1 MTETEVLRA
10 SDVAY
15 GYRAQPVVSGLD
27 LSVTR
32 GEWVGIV
39 GPNGSGKS
47 TVLRLLARLLAP
59 QRGTVWLDGQN
70 IARLPAKSVARQLTM
85 LAQSQE
91 SVPEIT
97 VRELVRRGRNPHL
110 RWYEECRGAHEAVV
124 DWAIAATG
132 LERLQYRLLPAL
144 SGGERQRAW
153 LAMSMA
159 QTPETLLLDEPTTY
173 LDIAHQVEL
182 MELIRKLNADKGMTV
197 VMVLHDLNQAARYCS
212 RIIAVKQG
220 AVVAEGTPAAVFRPA
235 FFRDV
240 FDIEAKVFLDEGVP
254 VYLPCGIA
262 RSESAAGRICEA
274 DPGLLR

>member
-1 MTETEVLRA
+1 MTEALRA
-10 SDVAY
+10 SDLAY
-15 GYRAQPVVSGLD
+15 GYQAQPVVNGLD
-27 LSVTR
+27 LSVAK

-47 TVLRLLARLLAP
+47 TVLRMLARLLAP
-59 QRGTVWLDGQN
+59 QRGTVWLEGQN
-70 IARLPAKSVARQLTM
+70 IARLQPKSVAKRLTM

-91 SVPEIT
+91 NALDMT

-124 DWAIAATG
+124 DWAIAVTG
-132 LERLQYRLLPAL
+132 LERLQHRSLPAL

-173 LDIAHQVEL
+173 LDIAHQLEL
-182 MELIRKLNADKGMTV
+182 MELIRKLNVEKGITV
-197 VMVLHDLNQAARYCS
+197 VMVIHDLNQAARYCS
-212 RIIAVKQG
+212 RIVAVKQG
-220 AVVAEGTPAAVFRPA
+220 AVVAEGAPAAVFRPA

-240 FDIEAKVFLDEGVP
+240 FGIEAKVFLDDGVP

-262 RSESAAGRICEA
+262 RS
-274 DPGLLR
+274 